1 MGKTWSDFA
10 GAEGTH
16 EEVMRLIQKYLQPLQ
31 GRKVL
36 EMPCG
41 SGLFAQKMSEAGL
54 DVAAMDIEANDPYY
68 YREDRRILADANE
81 GLPFADGEFEALVSI
96 EGIEHLEN
104 PSYFLRECA
113 RVIKTGGFIVLST
126 PNVDSIK
133 SRRHVYT
140 KGYHRYFNP
149 MDDRTKMSWHVH
161 PVDMIF
167 LKGACQRAGLNILE
181 ISVNQM
187 KYKSWFE
194 ELTRPLL
201 TRKLPVDMRGKIPY
215 YGDTII
221 YVLTK

>member
-1 MGKTWSDFA
+1 MGKTWSDFS

-16 EEVMRLIQKYLQPLQ
+16 EEVMRLLQKHLQPLIS
-31 GRKVL
+31 RKVL

-41 SGLFAQKMSEAGL
+41 SGMFASMMSDVGL
-54 DVAAMDIEANDPYY
+54 DVTAMDIEANDPYHY
-68 YREDRRILADANE
+68 LVERRVLADANI

-104 PSYFLRECA
+104 PSFFLRECA
-113 RVIKTGGFIVLST
+113 RVIRPGGHIFLST

-140 KGYHRYFNP
+140 KGYFRFFDP
-149 MDDRTKMSWHVH
+149 MDDHTKMSWHVH
-161 PVDMIF
+161 PIDMVF
-167 LKGACQRAGLNILE
+167 FKGACLKAGLKIIE
-181 ISVNQM
+181 ISVNRM
-187 KYKSWFE
+187 HYRSWFE
-194 ELTRPLL
+194 ERTRSLF
-201 TRKLPVDMRGKIPY
+201 TRKLPPDMHGEIPY